1 MAAGFVTQQA
11 FQLSSQLLQILVGFS
26 QIQLVFRTWTWL
38 ILVANSVRQPWREG
52 RILVLRCITAWRWCE
67 SHRRRIH
74 AISRCEVLRPQTA
87 VA

>member
-11 FQLSSQLLQILVGFS
+11 FQLSGQLLQILVGS
-26 QIQLVFRTWTWL
+26 AKSSWCSGPDLL
-38 ILVANSVRQPWREG
+38 ILVANSVRQPWRDG
-52 RILVLRCITAWRWCE
+52 RIPVLRCITAWRWCE
-67 SHRRRIH
+67 SHRQRIH